1 MKELRILIQ
10 KYWPFISYL
19 IFGGLTTLINLII
32 FYELY
37 TWHHL
42 IGYQWATFIAWLFS
56 VLFAYVTNKQFV
68 FNSHQKSKTAVLREL
83 ESFFFFRILSLLIDF
98 AILYIGIGLLHTN
111 SFIVKLIDNILV
123 VVANYIFSKVFIFK
137 EK

>member
-1 MKELRILIQ
+1 MKKLVFLLQ
-10 KYWPFISYL
+10 KYWSFISYL

-37 TWHHL
+37 TWNHL
-42 IGYQWATFIAWLFS
+42 IGYQCATFIAWFFS

-83 ESFFFFRILSLLIDF
+83 ESFFFFRILSLLLDF
-98 AILYIGIGLLHTN
+98 AILYIGIGLIHAN
-111 SFIVKLIDNILV
+111 SLIVKLIDNILV
-123 VVANYIFSKVFIFK
+123 VVANYIFSKLFIFK
-137 EK
+137 KK

>member
-56 VLFAYVTNKQFV
+56 VLFAYVTNKEFV

-83 ESFFFFRILSLLIDF
+83 ESFFFFRMEKCI
-98 AILYIGIGLLHTN
+98 N
-111 SFIVKLIDNILV
+111 SICYLFFFFFTHCIFIIHN
-123 VVANYIFSKVFIFK
+123 SSTSH
-137 EK
+137 